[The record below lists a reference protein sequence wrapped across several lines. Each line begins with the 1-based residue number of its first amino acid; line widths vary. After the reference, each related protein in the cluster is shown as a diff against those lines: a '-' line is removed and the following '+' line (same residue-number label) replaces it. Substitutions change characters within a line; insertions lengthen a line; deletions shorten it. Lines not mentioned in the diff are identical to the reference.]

1 LKNVRFVAFALLFL
15 LSPILVLPMCYAA
28 DALKPYPIEME
39 GTISN
44 LKSCDYNAAFQ
55 SSDYFVKLTLDSN
68 KSKQNNHLAL
78 LERGKVALIAGNYDQ
93 CIADLQA
100 AERRFLTTEGT
111 ISLTEE
117 FGSLL
122 TDDTAQEYEAEM
134 HEKLMISPYLILA
147 YISNGDFNGAK
158 VERNHTITKIN
169 QYIEENPYERAYLE
183 NPFARYL
190 TAIMYEM
197 EGKKDDA
204 KIEYKKIKLDDEIA
218 RMGRKI
224 SKTTDL
230 VILVDVGLAP
240 KKSQIKW
247 GPMPITVDG
256 ETVSLGFA
264 YASYA
269 TTPTEI
275 TTCDIY
281 LDEKSIGNASL
292 LYDLDNTIITQY
304 EKKKS
309 VLITKLVTRMTA
321 KAAAQ
326 FAAQKAA
333 SEVAK
338 NTPFGGLLKAA
349 VSVAGA
355 IWMAV
360 EQADLRS
367 WVTLPKQIKYLRI
380 NELAPGEHTIKID
393 FGCGIQ
399 ERKIK
404 LEKDK
409 IGVAYFAFAK

>member
-1 LKNVRFVAFALLFL
+1 MKNIRFVAFVLFFL
-15 LSPILVLPMCYAA
+15 LAPILVLPMCYAE

-39 GTISN
+39 GTISS
-44 LKSCDYNAAFQ
+44 LKSCDYNEAFQ
-55 SSDYFVKLTLDSN
+55 ISDSFVKSTLDSN
-68 KSKQNNHLAL
+68 KSKQNSHLAL
-78 LERGKVALIAGNYDQ
+78 LERGKVALTAGNYDQ

-111 ISLTEE
+111 ICLTEG

-147 YISNGDFNGAK
+147 YLSKGDFNGAK
-158 VERNHTITKIN
+158 VERNQTITKIN
-169 QYIEENPYERAYLE
+169 QYIEESPGERAYLE

-197 EGKKDDA
+197 ENKKDDA
-204 KIEYKKIKLDDEIA
+204 KIEYKKLKLDQEIA
-218 RMGRKI
+218 RIGNKRG
-224 SKTTDL
+224 KTTDL

-240 KKSQIKW
+240 QKSQIKW
-247 GPMPITVDG
+247 GPMPITVDR
-256 ETVSLGFA
+256 ERVSLGFA
-264 YASYA
+264 YATYA
-269 TTPTEI
+269 TTPTET

-281 LDEKSIGNASL
+281 LDEKSIGNANL

-304 EKKKS
+304 EKNKS
-309 VLITKLVTRMTA
+309 LVITKLVARMTA
-321 KAAAQ
+321 KASLQ

-333 SEVAK
+333 NEVAK
-338 NTPFGGLLKAA
+338 NIPFGRFLKAA

-355 IWMAV
+355 MWMAV

-393 FGCGIQ
+393 YGCGIQ